1 VHAEPCIG
9 TETALFETKFA
20 ILLLFFPPVHV
31 FEKKSVEKAA
41 GL

>member
-1 VHAEPCIG
+1 MLDPVLELKQ
-9 TETALFETKFA
+9 LFLKQS
-20 ILLLFFPPVHV
+20 LPFFFFSPVHV

>member
-20 ILLLFFPPVHV
+20 ILLFFSPVHV

>member
-1 VHAEPCIG
+1 VHVEPCIG

-20 ILLLFFPPVHV
+20 TLLLFFPVHV